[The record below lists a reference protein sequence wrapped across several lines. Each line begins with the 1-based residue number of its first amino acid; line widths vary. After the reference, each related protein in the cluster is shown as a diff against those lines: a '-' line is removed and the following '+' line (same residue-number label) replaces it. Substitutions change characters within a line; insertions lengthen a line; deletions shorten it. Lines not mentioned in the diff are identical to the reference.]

1 MGQAVSITEVSR
13 HFSDYLNRVAYR
25 GECFVLLR
33 GKKALAEL
41 GPAPKGRRLGD
52 LPELLKSLPSLTKG
66 EADAFLKDILMAK
79 SRLAKR
85 KLRDPWAF

>member
-41 GPAPKGRRLGD
+41 VPAPKGRRLGD
-52 LPELLKSLPSLTKG
+52 LPELLRSLPSLTKG
-66 EADAFLKDILMAK
+66 ETDAFLKDIQMVK

-85 KLRDPWAF
+85 KLRDPWVF